1 MRSIVA
7 AHEMD
12 SQKVTRPLTGMTTT
26 RPGSVEEAD
35 GDTKDAMGRGSVV
48 FLDGYGS
55 AKLNVSGEGVVD
67 V

>member
-7 AHEMD
+7 AQEIV

-26 RPGSVEEAD
+26 RPGSVDDAD
-35 GDTKDAMGRGSVV
+35 GETKDARGSGSAL
-48 FLDGYGS
+48 LDGYGRENV
-55 AKLNVSGEGVVD
+55 KVSGEGVVD